1 MDLCCRDTRLEVD
14 NRRGLLLMVS
24 GFYFFLLYFDLFYQ
38 FHTTR
43 FVPITTHC
51 TECLFVLF
59 ICLKHTLYD
68 FGFGCMA
75 AALVF
80 VVVAVTDNWMIS

>member
-24 GFYFFLLYFDLFYQ
+24 GFFFLFCFDLLYQ

-43 FVPITTHC
+43 FAPITIHC

-59 ICLKHTLYD
+59 ICLNTLYD

-75 AALVF
+75 AALVI
-80 VVVAVTDNWMIS
+80 VVVAVTDSWMIS